1 MLKSLN
7 SDIRGVAI
15 DGVEGES
22 VSLTEPVTEAIAAA
36 FASWLLEKKKA
47 DGSRCLRVSIGHDS
61 RISAQKLQVIL
72 ILFYLCHHYDQSS
85 EVSASYIS
93 PTFLLCAV

>member
-1 MLKSLN
+1 MN

-15 DGVEGES
+15 GGVEGEP

-72 ILFYLCHHYDQSS
+72 ILFYLSHHHHQSS
-85 EVSASYIS
+85 KVPAGYLN
-93 PTFLLCAV
+93 PTFLLCVV